1 MTSPGSW
8 RLGSRRTR
16 LRGMQYQL
24 LLLLCLVL
32 LASSPGMAST
42 ATPNPELRQEL
53 REAVN
58 SANSFQ
64 DRFDAEVWLVDMSGR
79 TDRWLDNDRRRMK
92 ILKLVHQEATRQG
105 LSPEIVLAVIQ
116 VESGF
121 DRFAISSVGAQGL
134 MQVMPF
140 WKNEIGRP
148 GDNLT
153 KVDTNLRYWTT
164 ILSYYLEKEDGDLS
178 RALARYN
185 GSTGKTWYPERVFNA
200 FERYFRVND

>member
-105 LSPEIVLAVIQ
+105 CHRKSCWP
-116 VESGF
+116 
-121 DRFAISSVGAQGL
+121 
-134 MQVMPF
+134 
-140 WKNEIGRP
+140 
-148 GDNLT
+148 
-153 KVDTNLRYWTT
+153 
-164 ILSYYLEKEDGDLS
+164 
-178 RALARYN
+178 
-185 GSTGKTWYPERVFNA
+185 
-200 FERYFRVND
+200 

>member
-153 KVDTNLRYWTT
+153 KVDTNLRYGTT